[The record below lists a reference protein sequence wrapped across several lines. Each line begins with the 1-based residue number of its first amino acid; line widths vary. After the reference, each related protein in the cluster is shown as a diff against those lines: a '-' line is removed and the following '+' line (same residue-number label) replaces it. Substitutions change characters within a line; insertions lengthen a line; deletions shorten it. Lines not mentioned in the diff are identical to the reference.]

1 MASEFSGEL
10 YFFEIFKWLSQV
22 KKCLILKNSH
32 KGMGPYFDLYIVS
45 EGLDDLNVC
54 HYYKETHMNSR

>member
-1 MASEFSGEL
+1 M
-10 YFFEIFKWLSQV
+10 

-54 HYYKETHMNSR
+54 HYYKETNVNSR